1 MVRADES
8 DRFLLC
14 CIGSR
19 IGALALR
26 DVRETMRPLPVEPL
40 MGAPPFVLGLATI
53 RGFPTPVVDV
63 GRLLGPS
70 ESSFAPAPASAPALA
85 PSAPALSPSAPAL
98 SPSAPALSPSAA
110 RFVSLRLGERT
121 AALAVDAVLDVRSIS
136 SQILASTPPLLREA
150 GASVVSVVGALD
162 TRLLIVLEAARL
174 VPDSV
179 WSAMEI
185 PGAVA

>member
-1 MVRADES
+1 MIRAAES

-40 MGAPPFVLGLATI
+40 LGAPSFVLGLATI
-53 RGFPTPVVDV
+53 RGSPTPVVDV

-70 ESSFAPAPASAPALA
+70 ESAFTPAH
-85 PSAPALSPSAPAL
+85 SPTS
-98 SPSAPALSPSAA
+98 A
-110 RFVSLRLGERT
+110 RFVSLELGERT
-121 AALAVDAVLDVRSIS
+121 AALAVDAVLDVRSVS
-136 SQILASTPPLLREA
+136 SQILANIPPLLRDA
-150 GASVVSVVGALD
+150 GASVASVVGALD
-162 TRLLIVLEAARL
+162 TRLLLVLEAARL

-179 WSAMEI
+179 WRAVETS
-185 PGAVA
+185 GAVA

>member
-1 MVRADES
+1 MHFETTFNALFSGCRRERTLIRADES

-53 RGFPTPVVDV
+53 RGFPTPVVDA

-70 ESSFAPAPASAPALA
+70 ESSFAPA
-85 PSAPALSPSAPAL
+85 LSPSR
-98 SPSAPALSPSAA
+98 A

-121 AALAVDAVLDVRSIS
+121 AALAVDAVLDVRSVS

-150 GASVVSVVGALD
+150 GASVVSVIGALD